1 MPDEIEANATEAGLL
16 DRVIAEV
23 RSRPFGYTVLGLFLI
38 GGPILAMLIF
48 PEAPP
53 AVTAVGGLVFGSYA
67 ALCSVPQKFL

>member
-1 MPDEIEANATEAGLL
+1 MTDEIEANATEAGLL

-23 RSRPFGYTVLGLFLI
+23 RSRLFGYTVLGLFLI

-53 AVTAVGGLVFGSYA
+53 AVTAVGGLVFGIYA
-67 ALCSVPQKFL
+67 ALCSVPQKVL